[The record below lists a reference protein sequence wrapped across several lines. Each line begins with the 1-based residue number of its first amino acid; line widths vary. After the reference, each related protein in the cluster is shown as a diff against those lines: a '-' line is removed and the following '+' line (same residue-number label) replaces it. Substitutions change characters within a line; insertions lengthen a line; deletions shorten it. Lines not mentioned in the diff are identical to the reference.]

1 MTGVLNESSLPTAS
15 QRNGRGWW
23 ICERM
28 AASARLDPQ
37 LSPQDVGTLLLSSP
51 ADPRLEERGKRCFAL
66 PQHAS
71 EQPRAVCKHKMQA
84 LGSALLVILLLLCQD
99 GRMWSC

>member
-1 MTGVLNESSLPTAS
+1 MG
-15 QRNGRGWW
+15 
-23 ICERM
+23 I
-28 AASARLDPQ
+28 
-37 LSPQDVGTLLLSSP
+37 LLFSSP
-51 ADPRLEERGKRCFAL
+51 ADPHLQERGKRCFAL

-84 LGSALLVILLLLCQD
+84 LGLALLMFLFLFCQD